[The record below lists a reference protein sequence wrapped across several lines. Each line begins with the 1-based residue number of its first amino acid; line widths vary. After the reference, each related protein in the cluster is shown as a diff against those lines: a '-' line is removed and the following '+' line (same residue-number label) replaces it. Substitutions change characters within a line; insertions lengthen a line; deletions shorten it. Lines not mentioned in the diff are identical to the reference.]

1 MTEAKPH
8 SVTDSRK
15 RIRAY
20 YETNR
25 AGWHQGVT
33 IKLADAEKREPIVGE
48 FAAEIVGRVTTFMD
62 FCAR

>member
-1 MTEAKPH
+1 VTEAKPH

-15 RIRAY
+15 TIRAY

-33 IKLADAEKREPIVGE
+33 IKLADAEKREPSWTSLPLRWWG
-48 FAAEIVGRVTTFMD
+48 A
-62 FCAR
+62 